1 MDDPF
6 VTALK
11 NLVGDSPARRRE
23 VAKKIG
29 ASEQGLYQIVNGIP
43 LKSGKPRSIGRDLRA
58 KLDQHY
64 PNWLAASG
72 ALPSVALQL
81 RETRPTQY
89 AARASSSEQMSKK
102 LAAQLALVPEGQRRH
117 AFAAAL
123 AVVATFTADTSTPQD
138 DGRPPAPSEKRN
150 VGGR

>member
-11 NLVGDSPARRRE
+11 HLVGDSPARRRE

-43 LKSGKPRSIGRDLRA
+43 LKSGKLRSVGRDLRA

-64 PNWLAASG
+64 PTWLAASG
-72 ALPSVALQL
+72 ALPSLATTL
-81 RETRPTQY
+81 RETRPVQY
-89 AARASSSEQMSKK
+89 NGKASSTELLAKK
-102 LAAQLALVPEGQRRH
+102 LAAKLALVPDGQRRQ
-117 AFAAAL
+117 AFAAAM
-123 AVVATFTADTSTPQD
+123 AVIATFVTSRSTPQQE
-138 DGRPPAPSEKRN
+138 GHHAPSEKRR